1 MSIRESRRHKERRS
15 VIPFGDIMLPV
26 IGLVA
31 VGLLIVGVKLFF
43 LSGDRYKP
51 YTQLPIHQ
59 EEESTPSPSVATPQI
74 PLGHPEKE
82 GAADAV
88 LAVPV
93 TPGGSRGDGVKVET
107 PAAPTPAVKPKS
119 PSRPPEVK
127 RPVPVP
133 SNSSWGVQIG
143 SFTARRS
150 AETVQQQAERAGF
163 RASILVGKV
172 RGKTY
177 YRVTVPA
184 GNTRAEAVSLSQRL
198 TKSGFPVFVVSI
210 R

>member
-43 LSGDRYKP
+43 LSGDRNKP
-51 YTQLPIHQ
+51 YTPLPIHQ
-59 EEESTPSPSVATPQI
+59 EEKSTPTPSVATPQI
-74 PLGHPEKE
+74 QPGHPEKE
-82 GAADAV
+82 GASEAI

-93 TPGGSRGDGVKVET
+93 APGGNTGRGVKVET
-107 PAAPTPAVKPKS
+107 AAPPPAIKPKT
-119 PSRPPEVK
+119 PPRPPEIQS
-127 RPVPVP
+127 PAPPP
-133 SNSSWGVQIG
+133 SNSRWGVQIG
-143 SFTARRS
+143 SFSARRS

-163 RASILVGKV
+163 RATILTGKV